1 VGREPHLGELQL
13 ENAGVIFMEKGIPV
27 DAFGRTSQKHI
38 FAVGDAAGLPSSP
51 TLRKIGRELF

>member
-1 VGREPHLGELQL
+1 
-13 ENAGVIFMEKGIPV
+13 MEKGIPV
-27 DAFGRTSQKHI
+27 DALGNFPKHI